1 MPFRSSGSRV
11 IRRST
16 RGSAWSRVVLGAVV
30 VSLVIGVGVPA
41 IAIAWNGSAVPQP
54 VQFNHRKHTEE
65 LNLECAFCHV
75 YVTTG
80 AHAGLPDAATCSIC
94 HSTVQGTS
102 EEAARVTRLLEAGDP
117 LSFNKLF
124 RLPDHVLYTHRRHV
138 AIAAL
143 PCEGCHGA
151 IASAV
156 RPPARALVQIDMD
169 FCMDC
174 HRQREASLECTAC
187 HR

>member
-1 MPFRSSGSRV
+1 MPFRGMGSLAIDRL
-11 IRRST
+11 T
-16 RGSAWSRVVLGAVV
+16 RGSARRRIVLGAVI
-30 VSLVIGVGVPA
+30 VSLVIGVGGPA
-41 IAIAWNGSAVPQP
+41 IATAWNGSAVPQP
-54 VQFNHRKHTEE
+54 VQFNHRKHTDE
-65 LNLECAFCHV
+65 LNLECAFCHAH
-75 YVTTG
+75 VTTG
-80 AHAGLPDAATCSIC
+80 AHAGLPDGATCSIC

-102 EEAARVTRLLEAGDP
+102 AEAARVTRLLEAGDP
-117 LSFNKLF
+117 LRFNKLF
-124 RLPDHVLYTHRRHV
+124 RMPDHVFYTHRRHV
-138 AIAAL
+138 AIADL

-151 IASAV
+151 IANAE